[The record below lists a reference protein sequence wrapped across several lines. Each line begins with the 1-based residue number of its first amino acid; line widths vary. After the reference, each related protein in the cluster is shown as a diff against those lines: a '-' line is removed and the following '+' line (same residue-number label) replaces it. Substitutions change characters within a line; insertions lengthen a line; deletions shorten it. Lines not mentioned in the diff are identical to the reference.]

1 MPFADYKDFADCVAK
16 NKDKDTPDAYCGYIK
31 NQVEGGK
38 KKEEVCMECAEHEQY
53 HLEEGIKKMEEET
66 KFGSA
71 NSVMN
76 LALKSEDEKILEE
89 EIAKLE
95 EELKP
100 KSATSVMNLAL
111 KHDYPEDKVEIHY
124 SQKAKEPEDETLKEA
139 SAFVTTLKATVDE
152 ITLMAKDQGWASTS
166 GVSDKVEPTEP
177 TYKLEVTGEDV
188 DVAVKQAKGGG
199 TVVQVNWFNTVMA
212 ELKDIV
218 SDANTFFEDAGWNS
232 REVVKEY
239 NEHKKHWG
247 KDYTAGT

>member
-1 MPFADYKDFADCVAK
+1 
-16 NKDKDTPDAYCGYIK
+16 
-31 NQVEGGK
+31 
-38 KKEEVCMECAEHEQY
+38 
-53 HLEEGIKKMEEET
+53 
-66 KFGSA
+66 
-71 NSVMN
+71 
-76 LALKSEDEKILEE
+76 
-89 EIAKLE
+89 
-95 EELKP
+95 
-100 KSATSVMNLAL
+100 
-111 KHDYPEDKVEIHY
+111 
-124 SQKAKEPEDETLKEA
+124 
-139 SAFVTTLKATVDE
+139 
-152 ITLMAKDQGWASTS
+152 MAKDQGWASTS